1 MARYVIKVYVANDE
15 VSIRAVREL
24 KQALTGTDFRLNV
37 IDVRKHP
44 GKAEKD
50 NIIVTPTTIKEL
62 PPPFKKVLGVISGKQ
77 KVLMSLD
84 IPEKKKRMR

>member
-1 MARYVIKVYVANDE
+1 MARFIIKVYVANDE
-15 VSIRAVREL
+15 VSMFAVKQL
-24 KQALTGTDFRLNV
+24 KQALAGTNFRLKV
-37 IDVRKHP
+37 IDVRKYP

-62 PPPFKKVLGVISGKQ
+62 PPPMKKVLGSMSGKQ

-84 IPEKKKRMR
+84 IPEN